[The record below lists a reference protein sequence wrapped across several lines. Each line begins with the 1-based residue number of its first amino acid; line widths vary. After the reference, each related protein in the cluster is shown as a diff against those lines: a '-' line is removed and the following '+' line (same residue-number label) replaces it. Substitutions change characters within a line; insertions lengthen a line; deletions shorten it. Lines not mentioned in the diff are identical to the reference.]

1 MHGHV
6 SRIMTDRAYVGRH
19 RPVGETRWRR
29 NLDLLAHPML
39 DEESRTLAQTRI
51 AECERV
57 LAALDAGPA
66 GDRDAI

>member
-1 MHGHV
+1 
-6 SRIMTDRAYVGRH
+6 
-19 RPVGETRWRR
+19 
-29 NLDLLAHPML
+29 ML

-57 LAALDAGPA
+57 LAALAAGPA